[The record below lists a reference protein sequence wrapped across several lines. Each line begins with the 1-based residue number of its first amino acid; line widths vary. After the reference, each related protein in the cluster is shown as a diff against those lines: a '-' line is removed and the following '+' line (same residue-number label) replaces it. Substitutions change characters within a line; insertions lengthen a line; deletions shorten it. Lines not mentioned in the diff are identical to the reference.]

1 MKESLSQSSGSSP
14 KSPALDFAPT
24 SPTYQLFPKQV
35 RSPLSGR
42 RVPRKKS
49 LKKTKVSNF
58 KHILLN
64 EFGLIIFSIFQQQ
77 IIVKKEIIDGTIDG
91 IVELDGSSLLVP
103 SPSQTVKLLKR
114 KRRKSR
120 SLSES
125 NTKEKRRTT
134 SLESQETED
143 HIQPST
149 SRSNFQSKTTL
160 VKKKK
165 ILKKRNTANVLQK
178 KKRMNIGDY
187 VMDVWSECIA

>member
-1 MKESLSQSSGSSP
+1 
-14 KSPALDFAPT
+14 
-24 SPTYQLFPKQV
+24 
-35 RSPLSGR
+35 
-42 RVPRKKS
+42 
-49 LKKTKVSNF
+49 
-58 KHILLN
+58 LN
-64 EFGLIIFSIFQQQ
+64 EFYLMTFHTFNQQ

-91 IVELDGSSLLVP
+91 IVELDASSLLVP

-125 NTKEKRRTT
+125 NIKEKRKNM
-134 SLESQETED
+134 SLDSQETED

-149 SRSNFQSKTTL
+149 SRGTFQSKTTL

-178 KKRMNIGDY
+178 KKRMSIGDY
-187 VMDVWSECIA
+187 VVDA